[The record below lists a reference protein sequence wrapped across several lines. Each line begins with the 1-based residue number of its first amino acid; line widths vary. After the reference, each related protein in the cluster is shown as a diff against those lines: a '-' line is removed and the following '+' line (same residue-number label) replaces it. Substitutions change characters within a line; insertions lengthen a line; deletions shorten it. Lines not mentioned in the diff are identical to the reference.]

1 MDGIISSLLGLLL
14 SGSPHAISAILI
26 LFIVLLL
33 FDRRRL
39 IDEIAKK
46 EEKIDHI
53 IDDYYKGNVTLA
65 DALNSL
71 KSVLSEI
78 RSKI

>member
-1 MDGIISSLLGLLL
+1 VDGIISSLLGLLL